1 MISPKKERK
10 LVRFTYPKWKPAPDW
25 VYETIAEET
34 RQNKINT
41 WEEVAARK
49 WVLLYS
55 DTEHDIVDRNRAKS
69 VGSRI
74 AAKANELQ
82 VLENVAVIVYG
93 DDNMVRVE
101 QTVEEYLLLFG
112 NT

>member
-1 MISPKKERK
+1 MTHKKYRK
-10 LVRFTYPKWKPAPDW
+10 LVRFTYAKWKPAPDW
-25 VYETIAEET
+25 VYQIILEEM
-34 RQNKINT
+34 RQDKLNT
-41 WEEVAARK
+41 WKEVDARK

-55 DTEHDIVDRNRAKS
+55 ELEGDIINRKRLRV
-69 VGSRI
+69 VGST
-74 AAKANELQ
+74 AASKANELQ